1 MPNTFQVDVVS
12 PEATVWS
19 GEAVFVL
26 AKTPDGEL
34 GIMANHEPL
43 MGALSTGAVIV
54 EDVSGNRTTI
64 GVHGGFLQVLNNQ
77 VTLITDRGRRSPR
90 VVEKRARTS
99 QRGWQPKTAHDSARV
114 LANSSTAS
122 GNPSPIAEAMT
133 GKNTAESIPTLSA
146 RRVT

>member
-1 MPNTFQVDVVS
+1 M
-12 PEATVWS
+12 WS

-54 EDVSGNRTTI
+54 EDENGARTTI

-77 VTLITDRGRRSPR
+77 VTLITDRA
-90 VVEKRARTS
+90 E
-99 QRGWQPKTAHDSARV
+99 
-114 LANSSTAS
+114 
-122 GNPSPIAEAMT
+122 IAEGGRVEAL
-133 GKNTAESIPTLSA
+133 GVAERLAAEEGSGPGEGAGEVLDGLGESLSDS
-146 RRVT
+146 